1 MLLKLFSPT
10 ILRMWDMR
18 RSIISRKSTIFVTF
32 RLKQCREKLD
42 RMKEDYDFVRKNYEE
57 V

>member
-1 MLLKLFSPT
+1 MLLKLFNTT
-10 ILRMWDMR
+10 ILRMGDMR
-18 RSIISRKSTIFVTF
+18 RSITSRKSTIISMF